1 MKVLKLIFAALATL
15 VLLLVILAAVLF
27 ITFDADRLRQ
37 QISST
42 VEQQTGRTLVLSD
55 DISLSVWPQIAVR
68 IGASHLTEP
77 RSDVI
82 FARWE
87 RVNASVEVRP
97 MLRGEIVVRTASFEG
112 LEANLLQS
120 ANGSLNIDD
129 LLALA
134 TSRPV
139 AQPQSPST
147 ALPRL
152 QMDGI
157 ELQNARLT
165 YKDAQGNITRVQ
177 LKFHATHIA
186 GEADVVAIERVSIDA
201 TVETATEKAS
211 LQLHTPLHMQL
222 AESRVDLTGLR
233 GSLTLHQESLPEQR
247 LDLPIAG
254 QASVNWADST
264 AQARL
269 DSQLY
274 ESPVKLNLEI
284 TAFSPLTF
292 ELDLDVERLNLDRF
306 TGSTGTPQRPN
317 SPGSGPAPTA
327 IDLTALDA
335 LNGQARIRVG
345 QLQVNGLKLSEL
357 QLAMAARQGQVNVS
371 SMTADLYQGKLR
383 GSARLL
389 TASNRLTLRQS
400 ITGVAISP
408 LLRDLASNDML
419 EGNGNVVLDLN
430 TQGATTNDWIRA
442 LQGTARIE
450 LESGAIR
457 GINLAQTVRNAQQL
471 LGGSRSVDLNTDNT
485 QKTDF
490 SELSASFT
498 INRGI
503 ATNRDLTLKAPLL
516 RLSGEG
522 VIHLPDQ
529 TLNYLLRPTLV
540 ATTQGQG
547 GREAGD
553 LRGLTVPVRLTG
565 PLTEPRWRLEIG
577 SAVTGTLRTTVQE
590 KVEDRLP
597 DHLQDTVRD
606 RVRNIIRR

>member
-15 VLLLVILAAVLF
+15 LLLLMILAAVLF

-37 QISST
+37 QISGT
-42 VEQQTGRTLVLSD
+42 VEQQTGRMLVLSD

-87 RVNASVEVRP
+87 RVNAAVEVLP

-112 LEANLLQS
+112 LQANLLQN

-134 TSRPV
+134 TSGPA
-139 AQPQSPST
+139 AQPKSPSR
-147 ALPRL
+147 ALPRIR
-152 QMDGI
+152 MDGI

-165 YKDAQGNITRVQ
+165 YQDAHGNVTHVQ
-177 LKFHATHIA
+177 LKFDATHIA
-186 GEADVVAIERVSIDA
+186 GEADVLTIERVSIDA
-201 TVETATEKAS
+201 NLETATGKVS
-211 LQLHTPLHMQL
+211 LQLHTPLDVQM
-222 AESRVDLTGLR
+222 AESRVNLTGLT

-247 LDLPIAG
+247 LALPIAG

-264 AQARL
+264 AQARI
-269 DSQLY
+269 DSQLV

-284 TAFSPLTF
+284 SAFSPLTF

-306 TGSTGTPQRPN
+306 TGSTHTPERPT
-317 SPGSGPAPTA
+317 SSGSNPAPTA

-345 QLQVNGLKLSEL
+345 QLQAHGIQLSEL
-357 QLAMAARQGQVNVS
+357 KLAMASRQGQVNVS
-371 SMTADLYQGKLR
+371 SMTADLYQGKLT
-383 GSARLL
+383 GSASLL
-389 TASNRLTLRQS
+389 TANNRLTLRQS
-400 ITGVAISP
+400 ISGVAIGP
-408 LLRDLASNDML
+408 LLRDLANNDML

-450 LESGAIR
+450 LENGAIR

-471 LGGSRSVDLNTDNT
+471 LGGSRSVDMNADTT

-490 SELSASFT
+490 SELSASFS

-503 ATNRDLTLKAPLL
+503 ATNRDLSLKAPLL

-522 VIHLPDQ
+522 TIHLPDQ

-553 LRGLTVPVRLTG
+553 MRGLTVPVRLTG
-565 PLTEPRWRLEIG
+565 PLTEPLWRLDIG
-577 SAVTGTLRTTVQE
+577 SAVTDTLRATVQE
-590 KVEDRLP
+590 KVEERLP
-597 DHLQDTVRD
+597 GQLQDTLRD
-606 RVRNIIRR
+606 RVRNIIPR